1 MKIMISQPMNG
12 KSDTEILEERQSLKT
27 QLESQGYEV
36 VDTFITEEINDS
48 GDNLGIRYLAKSIEF
63 IAQVDGLI
71 FLPGWQEA
79 RGCVIEHEVARRYGK
94 WIKEM

>member
-1 MKIMISQPMNG
+1 MKVMISQPMRG
-12 KSDTEILEERQSLKT
+12 KSDAEILKERQLLQA

-36 VDTFITEEINDS
+36 INTFITEEINDS
-48 GDNLGIRYLAKSIEF
+48 KDNMGIRYLAKSIEF